1 MSLPATRRRKTMVE
15 ISKYFN
21 AYLAEVTVNGIYF
34 SETAASPIAAFL
46 AISEAVEFEFG
57 RVVSLGISY
66 K

>member
-1 MSLPATRRRKTMVE
+1 MVE

-46 AISEAVEFEFG
+46 AISSQVEFEFG